1 MTPISNQPCRK
12 TEPIRWCRTRLQL
25 ALFVTCILLMGNG
38 ARAECAAHDVLQ
50 RHLPRAGN
58 VATAPV
64 LRVPQLQQQKDST
77 NSEKPGDKMA
87 GLRQRP
93 DCAYCSF
100 LVLLRTVV
108 TTGTVTRFRVLKL
121 VAIRTETSSGS
132 RRLGLL
138 AHLNR
143 GYLPRY
149 SFRRND

>member
-1 MTPISNQPCRK
+1 MTPISNQPSRK
-12 TEPIRWCRTRLQL
+12 TEPIRWCRTRLLL

-77 NSEKPGDKMA
+77 NSGSLEIESWVCDSD
-87 GLRQRP
+87 QT
-93 DCAYCSF
+93 
-100 LVLLRTVV
+100 VLVV